1 MKTAIRPFKIM
12 SNGVRLAGYIMIPK
26 NASGKLPTVIV
37 SHGFGSNM
45 LISYSY
51 AKVFVD
57 MGYAAV
63 CYDFPNSGSSLFSG
77 GSGVNMS
84 VIDNKEDLK
93 NLLAYV
99 RNLNFVDPD
108 HIILAGCSQGGMV
121 TALTAPEVEDKI
133 ERIILYYPA
142 LCIPDDARKGNV
154 IGTKIDPNNVP
165 DTFRAIVF
173 KVGKKYPLDS
183 MKLDPYKEICGFKK
197 PVFIV
202 HGKEDMIVS
211 NEYSVRAQKNY
222 PDCTLKL
229 IHGDHGFIFF
239 GARAS
244 KRATRKYLEEIK
256 NV

>member
-1 MKTAIRPFKIM
+1 MKKTIRPFKII
-12 SNGVRLAGYIMIPK
+12 SNGVRLCGYILMPK
-26 NASGKLPTVIV
+26 NAKGKIPAVIV

-45 LISYSY
+45 LVSYSY

-57 MGYAAV
+57 MGYAAF

-77 GSGVNMS
+77 GSGIQMS

-93 NLLAYV
+93 NLLLYV
-99 RNLNFVDPD
+99 RSLDFVDESRV
-108 HIILAGCSQGGMV
+108 ILAGCSQGGMV

-133 ERIILYYPA
+133 ERIVLYYPA
-142 LCIPDDARKGNV
+142 LCIPDDARAGNV
-154 IGTKIDPNNVP
+154 IGTKIDPENVP
-165 DTFRAIVF
+165 ETFRAIVF

-202 HGKEDMIVS
+202 HGKEDKIV
-211 NEYSVRAQKNY
+211 NIDYSRRAAKLY
-222 PDCTLKL
+222 PDCTLKEV
-229 IHGDHGFIFF
+229 HGDHGFIFF

-244 KRATRKYLEEIK
+244 KKATKKYLSKI
-256 NV
+256 

>member
-1 MKTAIRPFKIM
+1 MRYRPFKIM
-12 SNGVRLAGYIMIPK
+12 SNGVRLAGCIMLPK
-26 NASGKLPTVIV
+26 DAKGKLPTVIV

-45 LISYSY
+45 LISLSY

-57 MGYAAV
+57 MGYAAFV
-63 CYDFPNSGSSLFSG
+63 YDFPNSGSSLVSG
-77 GSGVNMS
+77 GSGEFMS

-93 NLLAYV
+93 NLLDYV
-99 RNLNFVDPD
+99 RSLDFVDEN

-133 ERIILYYPA
+133 ERIVLYYPA
-142 LCIPDDARKGNV
+142 LCIPDDARAGNV

-183 MKLDPYKEICGFKK
+183 MTLDPYKEICGFKK

-202 HGKEDMIVS
+202 HGIEDKIV
-211 NEYSVRAQKNY
+211 NIDYSRKAAKLY
-222 PDCTLKL
+222 PDCRLVEV
-229 IHGDHGFIFF
+229 HGDHGFILR
-239 GARAS
+239 GGRAS
-244 KRATRKYLEEIK
+244 KKATRKYLGEI
-256 NV
+256 